1 MTEDLRRIRLY
12 AARRFTTAVEKALF
26 ARYDVR
32 LNEPDTILSA
42 VELAQAAAGCEYLFV
57 SITEKVTCSVI
68 EHLAP
73 HLRLIAT
80 LSVGTDHID
89 LDAARAAGVTV
100 MYTPNVLSAACAE
113 IGLLLILN
121 AARRGHE
128 ANALVRSGQWPGWAP
143 TQLLGLGLSGRRLGI
158 LGMGRIGRE
167 VAARAA
173 GFGMLIHYH
182 NRSRLNR
189 ETEGTAVYHDSADS
203 LLRHSDVLCI
213 CLPGGPEA
221 AGFLNARRIEL
232 LPRDA
237 IVVNISR
244 GNVIDDDALI
254 GALRSGRLFAAG
266 LDVFAGEP
274 AIDDRYR
281 SLHNV
286 FLTPH
291 LGSATTET
299 RDAMGFLLLE
309 GIRALEAGDPPPNH
323 LC

>member
-1 MTEDLRRIRLY
+1 MTLPPRRIRIY
-12 AARRFTTAVEKALF
+12 VARRFTIPVEKALF
-26 ARYDVR
+26 QRYEVR
-32 LNEPDTILSA
+32 LNEPDTILPASQ
-42 VELAQAAAGCEYLFV
+42 LAEAARGCEYLFV
-57 SITEKVTCSVI
+57 SVTEKVTSEVI
-68 EHLAP
+68 ARLGP
-73 HLRLIAT
+73 DLRLIAT

-89 LDAARAAGVTV
+89 LDAARGAGVTV
-100 MYTPNVLSAACAE
+100 IHTPNVLSAACAE

-128 ANALVRSGQWPGWAP
+128 ANALVRSGQWQGWAP

-167 VAARAA
+167 VAARAV
-173 GFGMLIHYH
+173 GFGMNVHYH
-182 NRSRLNR
+182 NRRQLSR
-189 ETEGTAVYHDSADS
+189 EEEGGAIYHPCADS

-213 CLPGGPEA
+213 CLQGGPA
-221 AGFLNARRIEL
+221 TAGFLDARRIEL
-232 LPRDA
+232 LPPDA

-254 GALRSGRLFAAG
+254 DALRSGRLFAAG

-274 AIDDRYR
+274 AIDERYR
-281 SLHNV
+281 SLSNV

-291 LGSATTET
+291 IASATTTT

-309 GIRALEAGDPPPNH
+309 GIQALEEGRPAPNH
-323 LC
+323 LS